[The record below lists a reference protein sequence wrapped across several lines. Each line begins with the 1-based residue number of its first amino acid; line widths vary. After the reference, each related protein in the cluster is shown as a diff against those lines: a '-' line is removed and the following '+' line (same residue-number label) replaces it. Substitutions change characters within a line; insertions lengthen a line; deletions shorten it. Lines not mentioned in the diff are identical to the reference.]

1 MIKTTRLK
9 PTQVPKNITFDLTDQ
24 VDGERQTFTLPQK
37 CYDIDT
43 HYVLF
48 NGQVYRND
56 DNATY
61 YSISDDGMTL
71 TTYFDTPPLPGV
83 SHVLQFVKTDDT
95 EAEGN
100 VATESYVDNA
110 VSVLQGEI
118 DTIVAASDVRD
129 IVGTHADLEAYD
141 TSTLGDNDIIKVL
154 VDETQDDKTSYYR
167 WSTSTEEFTL
177 IGTLGPFQ
185 GLLTAGA
192 NITID
197 ANNEISAI
205 DTTYDAFVGTD
216 GVDAGSAG
224 LVPAPATTDA
234 GKFLKADG
242 TWDTAGSSITLYTTY
257 GQNTDGAMTQKAT
270 TDLVY
275 TAGDPKK
282 INIGDNGVAGATNS
296 IIIGSEDS
304 GTITA
309 ATDQVIIGHNVTV
322 PGQDTIAIGH
332 TLTTRGA
339 TAICIGTSSEAGPE
353 GTAIGHTAKASRG
366 TNSNAE
372 SVAIGHNASASGYAC
387 VAVGN
392 AAKAQDSS
400 CVAIGK
406 DAQANKSE
414 NVAVGTSAKA
424 TNGTANN
431 AFGDQSQATSS
442 DGGALAVGFG
452 AMAWTKGG
460 VAIGATSKTM
470 SGRNGVVSVGNCDD
484 DTRYCYGGTLY
495 RIIEGVHDGVQLHDA
510 ATVAQGNTLATSA
523 PTTTTTG
530 VLGQLYTDTTAMH
543 TYQCTAINT
552 TDPANPVYTWTQR
565 W

>member
-1 MIKTTRLK
+1 
-9 PTQVPKNITFDLTDQ
+9 
-24 VDGERQTFTLPQK
+24 
-37 CYDIDT
+37 
-43 HYVLF
+43 
-48 NGQVYRND
+48 
-56 DNATY
+56 
-61 YSISDDGMTL
+61 MTL

-154 VDETQDDKTSYYR
+154 VDETEDDKTSYYR
-167 WSTSTEEFTL
+167 WSTSTEEFAL

-185 GLLTAGA
+185 GVLTAGA

-205 DTTYDAFVGTD
+205 DTTYTAGTNITIDSNNVISATDTTYSDFVGTD
-216 GVDAGSAG
+216 GQDAGTAG
-224 LVPAPATTDA
+224 LVPAPAATDA
-234 GKFLKADG
+234 DKFLKSDG
-242 TWDTAGSSITLYTTY
+242 TWAEAGGSSTLYTTY

-282 INIGDNGVAGATNS
+282 INIGDNGVTGGTNS

-309 ATDQVIIGHNVTV
+309 KTDQIIIGHNVTDKYS
-322 PGQDTIAIGH
+322 DT
-332 TLTTRGA
+332 
-339 TAICIGTSSEAGPE
+339 
-353 GTAIGHTAKASRG
+353 
-366 TNSNAE
+366 
-372 SVAIGHNASASGYAC
+372 VAIGHNAVAGGQHSVVVGQGSVSAGES
-387 VAVGN
+387 
-392 AAKAQDSS
+392 
-400 CVAIGK
+400 VAIGYF
-406 DAQANKSE
+406 AASNQGGIGIGKSAAAGSTSVVIGTQQFITSDYKQRFIGIGGYLE
-414 NVAVGTSAKA
+414 NS
-424 TNGTANN
+424 N
-431 AFGDQSQATSS
+431 DDS
-442 DGGALAVGFG
+442 
-452 AMAWTKGG
+452 
-460 VAIGATSKTM
+460 VAIGYG
-470 SGRNGVVSVGNCDD
+470 SGTVNKYSVALGYAAYTRDQGVVDVS
-484 DTRYCYGGTLY
+484 TSASRYGGNYGYQGANDQARTNL
-495 RIIEGVHDGVQLHDA
+495 RVISGVHDGEQLHGA

-523 PTTTTTG
+523 PTTTTAG

-543 TYQCTAINT
+543 TYQCTAIDT
-552 TDPANPVYTWTQR
+552 TDSDNPVYTWTQR

>member
-118 DTIVAASDVRD
+118 DTIVAASDVKD

-154 VDETQDDKTSYYR
+154 VDETEDNKTSYYR
-167 WSTSTEEFTL
+167 WSTSTETFTL

-185 GLLTAGA
+185 GALTAGA

-216 GVDAGSAG
+216 GVDAGVIGLVPAPAAADSSKFLKADGTWAVTPDTTYTNFTGTDGNTDGTAG
-224 LVPAPATTDA
+224 LVPAPVTTDA

-242 TWDTAGSSITLYTTY
+242 TWDTVSGGIDLNTTFW
-257 GQNTDGAMTQKAT
+257 GQ
-270 TDLVY
+270 
-275 TAGDPKK
+275 
-282 INIGDNGVAGATNS
+282 
-296 IIIGSEDS
+296 
-304 GTITA
+304 
-309 ATDQVIIGHNVTV
+309 
-322 PGQDTIAIGH
+322 
-332 TLTTRGA
+332 
-339 TAICIGTSSEAGPE
+339 
-353 GTAIGHTAKASRG
+353 
-366 TNSNAE
+366 
-372 SVAIGHNASASGYAC
+372 SVA
-387 VAVGN
+387 
-392 AAKAQDSS
+392 
-400 CVAIGK
+400 
-406 DAQANKSE
+406 
-414 NVAVGTSAKA
+414 
-424 TNGTANN
+424 
-431 AFGDQSQATSS
+431 
-442 DGGALAVGFG
+442 
-452 AMAWTKGG
+452 
-460 VAIGATSKTM
+460 
-470 SGRNGVVSVGNCDD
+470 NGVVDGNITGKTSPSSFSVEYKPDNGN
-484 DTRYCYGGTLY
+484 RGASMIMSSAGGFSFMSIMKNGSIWSGSTVFTLSETSARFRPILSQY
-495 RIIEGVHDGVQLHDA
+495 YNTPTMPTNDNEYACKAYVDRV
-510 ATVAQGNTLATSA
+510 GNTLSATA
-523 PTTTTTG
+523 PTTATAG

-543 TYQCTAINT
+543 TYQLTAIDT
-552 TDPANPVYTWTQR
+552 TDPDNPSYTWTQR

>member
-61 YSISDDGMTL
+61 YSISADGMTL
-71 TTYFDTPPLPGV
+71 TTYFDTPPLPGA

-167 WSTSTEEFTL
+167 WSTSTETFTL

-185 GLLTAGA
+185 GVLTAGA

-197 ANNEISAI
+197 ADNEISAI
-205 DTTYDAFVGTD
+205 DTIYDAFVGTD
-216 GVDAGSAG
+216 GIDAGAAG
-224 LVPAPATTDA
+224 LVPAPATTDVD
-234 GKFLKADG
+234 KFLKSDG
-242 TWDTAGSSITLYTTY
+242 TW
-257 GQNTDGAMTQKAT
+257 
-270 TDLVY
+270 
-275 TAGDPKK
+275 
-282 INIGDNGVAGATNS
+282 
-296 IIIGSEDS
+296 
-304 GTITA
+304 
-309 ATDQVIIGHNVTV
+309 
-322 PGQDTIAIGH
+322 
-332 TLTTRGA
+332 
-339 TAICIGTSSEAGPE
+339 
-353 GTAIGHTAKASRG
+353 
-366 TNSNAE
+366 AE
-372 SVAIGHNASASGYAC
+372 
-387 VAVGN
+387 
-392 AAKAQDSS
+392 
-400 CVAIGK
+400 
-406 DAQANKSE
+406 
-414 NVAVGTSAKA
+414 
-424 TNGTANN
+424 
-431 AFGDQSQATSS
+431 
-442 DGGALAVGFG
+442 
-452 AMAWTKGG
+452 
-460 VAIGATSKTM
+460 
-470 SGRNGVVSVGNCDD
+470 
-484 DTRYCYGGTLY
+484 
-495 RIIEGVHDGVQLHDA
+495 A
-510 ATVAQGNTLATSA
+510 ATVAQGNTLVASA
-523 PTTTTTG
+523 PTTTTAG

-543 TYQCTAINT
+543 TYQCTAIDT
-552 TDPANPVYTWTQR
+552 TDPNNPVYTWTQR